1 MASST
6 EQVNSTN
13 ELDFGANDW
22 LIDDMREQFQKDPDS
37 VGPAWAR
44 FFRTETS
51 SQPVASAHTNHSE
64 SAGTGTA
71 PVQHGADQA
80 PHDGSGTTEPAP
92 SAKPPSPH
100 LSHCQQEEGQHHE
113 CRRIV
118 THLSHS

>member
-44 FFRTETS
+44 FF
-51 SQPVASAHTNHSE
+51 
-64 SAGTGTA
+64 
-71 PVQHGADQA
+71 
-80 PHDGSGTTEPAP
+80 
-92 SAKPPSPH
+92 
-100 LSHCQQEEGQHHE
+100 LSLIH
-113 CRRIV
+113 I
-118 THLSHS
+118 

>member
-1 MASST
+1 MVASST
-6 EQVNSTN
+6 GQVNSTN

-51 SQPVASAHTNHSE
+51 SQPAASTHTNHPE
-64 SAGTGTA
+64 SAGTA

-92 SAKPPSPH
+92 PTKPSSPTPV
-100 LSHCQQEEGQHHE
+100 SY
-113 CRRIV
+113 
-118 THLSHS
+118 THLTLPTTPYV